1 MQLFILDEHP
11 EKVPRMLC
19 DAHVR
24 KMCLE
29 TAQILSGILFL
40 RSIPLAAGMPRAYN
54 CNHPVIRAV
63 AGSDF
68 KTAYT
73 LTYNEAL
80 HGEYFYRFS
89 KLHRY
94 AALCPAYRIKLFPD
108 GGEQE
113 LCPDW
118 SFARSFKDFIPR
130 SSGLTASFREYYCYK
145 KKVIASWRYTAR
157 QMPDLLRDCP
167 E

>member
-29 TAQILSGILFL
+29 TAQILSGVLFL
-40 RSIPLAAGMPRAYN
+40 RSIPLGAGMPRAYN

-108 GGEQE
+108 GGGAGA
-113 LCPDW
+113 L
-118 SFARSFKDFIPR
+118 
-130 SSGLTASFREYYCYK
+130 SGLEFCTQFQGFYSPFQWIDR
-145 KKVIASWRYTAR
+145 IF
-157 QMPDLLRDCP
+157 PGILLL
-167 E
+167 